1 MLFVQF
7 IQDSVQKEIGLVK
20 DQGQL
25 EALIQAIEELC
36 PLENLEGDYF
46 IHKKDLPDY
55 GEIHFHGHKIPLSR
69 FEFPLEDDIYIQG
82 QLLRDLSQEGQ
93 GYGDSYLVI
102 ENYAIPAGEAQ
113 AYIRDREAAY
123 QRVKSAL
130 EDRGFQVSRSLQGS
144 EDGEAIVLEKEG
156 CQQWYFAALDP
167 GFVAD
172 LPKNEKDFQAMVDDY
187 LQD

>member
-1 MLFVQF
+1 MFSVYF
-7 IQDSVQKEIGLVK
+7 IQDSVQKEIGLLE
-20 DQGQL
+20 DQAQL
-25 EALIQAIEELC
+25 EGLIRAIEEVC
-36 PLENLEGDYF
+36 PLENIEGDYF

-55 GEIHFHGHKIPLSR
+55 GEIHFHGHKIPLSQ

-93 GYGDSYLVI
+93 GYGDGYLVI
-102 ENYAIPAGEAQ
+102 ENYAIPAGEVQ

-167 GFVAD
+167 AFVAD
-172 LPKNEKDFQAMVDDY
+172 LPQDEQAFQAMLDDY